1 MVTKE
6 MTMMTDEVAELRSE
20 IDDLNAQLEELR
32 GELLKAQVD
41 QWEAR
46 IDALDVQLHLGSMD
60 ARDRVEPLVEQLRNR
75 WLEAKAEVS
84 ESGSAAADALRVLLD
99 GLESAMR
106 DVRDAVVESGHVVT
120 R

>member
-1 MVTKE
+1 
-6 MTMMTDEVAELRSE
+6 MTTDEVAELRTQ
-20 IDDLNAQLEELR
+20 IDDLNTQLDELR
-32 GELLKAQVD
+32 RQLLEAQVN

-75 WLEAKAEVS
+75 WLDAKQEVS
-84 ESGSAAADALRVLLD
+84 DSGAAAADALRVLLD

-106 DVRDAVVESGHVVT
+106 DLRDAVVESGQSVS